1 MTPLRPASHYLE
13 CANSSVETTTSEICR
28 EAEPLGVSTLEA
40 MRGVGV
46 RIPFQDLE
54 GQFRARLRLPITRR
68 TKYTGGL
75 PGLTRLCASA
85 RLNQGAPNLVSRTGV
100 AAVGIVCRLRG
111 AESADREGWVAQAR

>member
-1 MTPLRPASHYLE
+1 MTPLRPASHDLE

-54 GQFRARLRLPITRR
+54 GSSGLRLPITRR

-75 PGLTRLCASA
+75 PGLTRLCGSA
-85 RLNQGAPNLVSRTGV
+85 RLNQGAANRVS
-100 AAVGIVCRLRG
+100 
-111 AESADREGWVAQAR
+111 